1 MLAAVPP
8 APNPFRTTE
17 TEGAAMTPVPTRT
30 RPQPHRR
37 TGAPTVTVTIEIPA
51 DDPRLV
57 RRLTAALAGIG
68 QSRITVAPDLP
79 ALEATQPE
87 AVPPAEPKAAPALVI
102 DVPGREVLLRG
113 APVALTRLEFEL
125 LAFLARYPGM
135 VHTRAELLQYVWET
149 PDTGLAGRT
158 VDVHVRRLRSKLGE
172 FDELVG
178 TVRGVGYRFARSR
191 EVAYRTG
198 TASPAADRLLGI
210 EFPPSKNS

>member
-1 MLAAVPP
+1 
-8 APNPFRTTE
+8 
-17 TEGAAMTPVPTRT
+17 MTPVQTRT
-30 RPQPHRR
+30 RPQTHRR
-37 TGAPTVTVTIEIPA
+37 ASAPTLTVTIEIPA

-68 QSRITVAPDLP
+68 QSRVTFAGDDIPAAP
-79 ALEATQPE
+79 QPE
-87 AVPPAEPKAAPALVI
+87 TKERPALVI

-113 APVALTRLEFEL
+113 EAVALTRLEFEL

-149 PDTGLAGRT
+149 PDTGIPGRT
-158 VDVHVRRLRSKLGE
+158 VDVHVRRLRAKLGE

-191 EVAYRTG
+191 DVEYRTG
-198 TASPAADRLLGI
+198 SASPAADR
-210 EFPPSKNS
+210 FSASKNS

>member
-1 MLAAVPP
+1 
-8 APNPFRTTE
+8 
-17 TEGAAMTPVPTRT
+17 MTPVPTRT

-68 QSRITVAPDLP
+68 QSRITVAPDVP
-79 ALEATQPE
+79 ALEAAQPE
-87 AVPPAEPKAAPALVI
+87 AAPPAGPKAAPALVI

-191 EVAYRTG
+191 EVEYRTG

>member
-1 MLAAVPP
+1 MLDVVPP

-37 TGAPTVTVTIEIPA
+37 AGAPTVTVTIEIPA

-68 QSRITVAPDLP
+68 QSRISIAPDLP
-79 ALEATQPE
+79 VLEAAQPE
-87 AVPPAEPKAAPALVI
+87 AAPPAEPKAAPVLVI

-113 APVALTRLEFEL
+113 EPVALTRLEFEL

-149 PDTGLAGRT
+149 PDTGIPGRT

-191 EVAYRTG
+191 EVEYRTG
-198 TASPAADRLLGI
+198 TTSPAADRV
-210 EFPPSKNS
+210 FQADFSASRNS